1 VIWIPRVIPCLLLHK
16 GGAYKTVEFRN
27 PRYVGDPI
35 NAVRILNEKEV
46 DELLLVDID
55 ATVEGREPRYE
66 QVEDIVGEAFMPVA
80 YGGGVT
86 SVEQMR
92 RLFALGVEKVFT
104 SSASLASPDLVS
116 EASALFGSQ
125 SIGVALDLKR
135 GRAKAA
141 PTVVTH
147 NAKKKTGLAPA
158 KAARLMEEHGAGEL
172 LVNSVDRDG
181 TMAGYDLDAIR
192 EVAEAV
198 SIPVVALGGAG
209 ALGDLVRAVRVGGAS
224 AAAAGSLFVFTGVHR
239 AVLITYPAQAELEQL
254 FGGGHDGT

>member
-1 VIWIPRVIPCLLLHK
+1 MMWTPRVIPCLLLHK
-16 GGAYKTVEFRN
+16 GGLYKTVKFKN

-55 ATVEGREPRYE
+55 ATVEGREPRYR
-66 QVEDIVGEAFMPVA
+66 QVEDIVSEAFMPVA

-86 SVEQMR
+86 SVDQMR

-104 SSASLASPDLVS
+104 SSASLTSPDLIS
-116 EASALFGSQ
+116 EAAARFGSQ

-135 GRAKAA
+135 GGAGTE
-141 PTVVTH
+141 PVVVTH
-147 NAKKKTGLAPA
+147 NGRKKTSIGSVD
-158 KAARLMEEHGAGEL
+158 AARQMEKHGAGEL

-181 TMAGYDLDAIR
+181 TMSGYDLDAIR
-192 EVAEAV
+192 LLTDAV
-198 SIPVVALGGAG
+198 GIPVVALGGAG
-209 ALGDLVRAVRVGGAS
+209 NLGDLAHAVREGGAS

-239 AVLITYPAQAELEQL
+239 AVLITYPAQAELARV
-254 FGGGHDGT
+254 FNGGHDGI

>member
-1 VIWIPRVIPCLLLHK
+1 MMWIPRVIPCLLVHK
-16 GGAYKTVEFRN
+16 GGLYKTVAFKN

-55 ATVEGREPRYE
+55 ATVEGREPRYD
-66 QVEDIVGEAFMPVA
+66 QVEDVVGEAFMPVA

-86 SVEQMR
+86 SVDQMH

-104 SSASLASPDLVS
+104 SAAALAAPDLVS
-116 EASALFGSQ
+116 DAASRFGSQ

-135 GRAKAA
+135 GRAGAE
-141 PTVVTH
+141 PVVVTH
-147 NAKKKTGLAPA
+147 NGKKKMPIGSVD
-158 KAARLMEEHGAGEL
+158 AARQMEKHGAGEL

-181 TMAGYDLDAIR
+181 TMSGYDLDAIR
-192 EVAEAV
+192 RIADAV
-198 SIPVVALGGAG
+198 SIPVVALGGA
-209 ALGDLVRAVRVGGAS
+209 ASLDDLGRAVREGGAS

-239 AVLITYPAQAELEQL
+239 AVLITYPSPAELQEL
-254 FGGGHDGT
+254 FTAG

>member
-1 VIWIPRVIPCLLLHK
+1 MWIPRVIPCLLLHK
-16 GGAYKTVEFRN
+16 GGLYKTVEFKN

-35 NAVRILNEKEV
+35 NTVRILNEKEV

-55 ATVEGREPRYE
+55 ATVDGRQPHYDR
-66 QVEDIVGEAFMPVA
+66 VEDIVGEAFMPVA

-86 SVEQMR
+86 SVDQMH

-104 SSASLASPDLVS
+104 SAAALAAPNLIS
-116 EASALFGSQ
+116 EAASRFGSQ

-135 GRAKAA
+135 GRADAE
-141 PTVVTH
+141 PIVVTH
-147 NAKKKTGLAPA
+147 NGRKKVALQPVD
-158 KAARLMEEHGAGEL
+158 AARQMEKHGAGEL

-192 EVAEAV
+192 RIADAV
-198 SIPVVALGGAG
+198 NIPVVALGGAG
-209 ALGDLVRAVRVGGAS
+209 RLDDLARAIRDGGVS

-239 AVLITYPAQAELEQL
+239 AVLITYPSQPELERL
-254 FGGGHDGT
+254 FAGGRDAV

>member
-1 VIWIPRVIPCLLLHK
+1 MWIPRVIPCLLLHK
-16 GGAYKTVEFRN
+16 GGLYKTVEFKN

-55 ATVEGREPRYE
+55 ATVEGREPRYD

-80 YGGGVT
+80 YGGGVK
-86 SVEQMR
+86 SVAQMH

-104 SSASLASPDLVS
+104 SAAALAAPSLVS
-116 EASALFGSQ
+116 DAASRFGSQ
-125 SIGVALDLKR
+125 SIGVTLDLKR
-135 GRAKAA
+135 GRAGAE
-141 PTVVTH
+141 PVVVTH
-147 NAKKKTGLAPA
+147 NSRKKANLAPIE
-158 KAARLMEEHGAGEL
+158 AARLMEEHGAGEL

-181 TMAGYDLDAIR
+181 TMSGYDLGAIR
-192 EVAEAV
+192 QITQAV

-209 ALGDLVRAVRVGGAS
+209 SLDDLSRAAREGGAS

-239 AVLITYPAQAELEQL
+239 AVLITYPAQTEIERL